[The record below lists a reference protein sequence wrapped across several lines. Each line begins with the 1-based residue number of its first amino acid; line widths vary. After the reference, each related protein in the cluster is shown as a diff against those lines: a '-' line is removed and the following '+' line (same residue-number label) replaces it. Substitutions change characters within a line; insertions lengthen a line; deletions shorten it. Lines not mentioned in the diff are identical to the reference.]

1 MTSFQDERVLWVGA
15 PARVRVLDRV
25 GKAWL
30 GFAVFY
36 GVVCVT
42 SVLYALLSGHVNSLP
57 MTALFTVVMV
67 VLIVAAFAQLHASRR
82 TARYVVTE
90 RRIVATSK
98 WFGQDKAQSVALRD
112 LGAPVV
118 SNPDGS
124 IGTIRFGHTPVIDA
138 VNTAVS
144 SLGQKVPLVL
154 WDIEDARRVRD
165 IIVAAQGGSR

>member
-36 GVVCVT
+36 GIVCVT

-57 MTALFTVVMV
+57 LTGLFTVCV
-67 VLIVAAFAQLHASRR
+67 VILLVAAFAQLHASRR

-98 WFGQDKAQSVALRD
+98 WFGQDKIQSVALRD

-118 SNPDGS
+118 SDSDGS
-124 IGTIRFGHTPVIDA
+124 IGTIRFGHTPVIEA
-138 VNTAVS
+138 MNTAVS
-144 SLGQKVPLVL
+144 SWGQKVPLVL
-154 WDIEDARRVRD
+154 WDIEDAQRVHE
-165 IIVAAQGGSR
+165 IIITAKADS